1 MAYDYGY
8 GTLGNEI
15 IKLFS
20 KGEPDFEAAEELIK
34 QGADL
39 NTDGNDDE
47 ENILSEIL
55 QGYWMS
61 DQDDTDR
68 DVCDSCDEN
77 DCDDCENNPN
87 LNPYPGPSMCEII
100 RFFLA
105 HGFDVTKNDGC
116 YGAQCLNSIV
126 LSTFDRYMIDA
137 TKLLLDAGA
146 RNRTLSLATVESDNT
161 PWDSIGYEGSYQG
174 TCEHNQSLANIY
186 EAVYQIYQ
194 AVEDGKPYSGID
206 SYHAAIGKKIL
217 KVLAEGN
224 GEQPVFSSM
233 VLPEFQKDNC
243 YTRNLY
249 FAYDGGVLITT
260 NRGDFWTDTVLPDV
274 ELVDV
279 SEYFEGVVG
288 GAIKDIKFGHKSVVK
303 GKTEYGRP
311 ITTIEFDSGKKVRFS
326 INFGEVEE
334 EDLAAY
340 FELVL

>member
-1 MAYDYGY
+1 MAYDYEY
-8 GTLGNEI
+8 GVLGEKMI
-15 IKLFS
+15 ELFS
-20 KGEPDFEAAEELIK
+20 KGAPDFEAAEELIK

-39 NTDGNDDE
+39 NAEGNDDE

-61 DQDDTDR
+61 AQDDTDR
-68 DVCDSCDEN
+68 DVCDSCDED

-116 YGAQCLNSIV
+116 YGAQCLYALT

-146 RNRTLSLATVESDNT
+146 RNRTLSLATSDSDNT
-161 PWDSIGYEGSYQG
+161 PWDSIASEGSYQS
-174 TCEHNQSLANIY
+174 TCEHNHSLANIY
-186 EAVYQIYQ
+186 EAIYQIYQ

-206 SYHAAIGKKIL
+206 SYEMAIGKKIL

-224 GEQPVFSSM
+224 GEQPVFSPM

-249 FAYDGGVLITT
+249 FVYDGGVLITT

-288 GAIKDIKFGHKSVVK
+288 STIKRFKFDHKSVVE
-303 GKTEYGRP
+303 GKMQHGQP
-311 ITTIEFDSGKKVRFS
+311 ITTIEFDYGRKVRFS
-326 INFGEVEE
+326 INFGEVKE

>member
-8 GTLGNEI
+8 GNLGNEI

-39 NTDGNDDE
+39 NAEGNDDE

-61 DQDDTDR
+61 AQDDTDR
-68 DVCDSCDEN
+68 DVCDSCDEG
-77 DCDDCENNPN
+77 DCNDCENNPN
-87 LNPYPGPSMCEII
+87 LNPYPGPAMCAII

-116 YGAQCLNSIV
+116 YGAQCLNSIA

-146 RNRTLSLATVESDNT
+146 RNRTLSLATADGDNT
-161 PWDSIGYEGSYQG
+161 PWDSIDNEGSYQG
-174 TCEHNQSLANIY
+174 TCEHNHSLANVY
-186 EAVYQIYQ
+186 EAIYQIYQ
-194 AVEDGKPYSGID
+194 AVEDKRPYSGID
-206 SYHAAIGKKIL
+206 SYEMAMGKKIL

-224 GEQPVFSSM
+224 GKQPVFSPM

-243 YTRNLY
+243 FTRNLY
-249 FAYDGGVLITT
+249 FVYDGGVLITT
-260 NRGDFWTDTVLPDV
+260 RHADFWTDTVLPDV
-274 ELVDV
+274 ELVDI
-279 SEYFEGVVG
+279 SEYFEDAVDST
-288 GAIKDIKFGHKSVVK
+288 IKDITFDNKSDVE
-303 GKTEYGRP
+303 GKIQYGQP
-311 ITTIEFDSGKKVRFS
+311 ITTIEFDSGIKVRFS

-334 EDLAAY
+334 EDMVAY